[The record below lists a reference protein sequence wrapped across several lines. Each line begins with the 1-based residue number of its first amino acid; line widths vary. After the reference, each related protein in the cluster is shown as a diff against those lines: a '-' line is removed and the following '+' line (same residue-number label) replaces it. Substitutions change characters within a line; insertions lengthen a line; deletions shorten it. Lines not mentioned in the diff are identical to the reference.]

1 MAALKERFTNRAS
14 LKAAVDRH
22 MGEPSRVPIYLTNH
36 RHGTLDTFSLIPPI
50 NIRRKATAP
59 SKKLRRSRPKI
70 PASPPAAPG
79 SRQVAR
85 GWPRCLQSAPASAE
99 AEAAE
104 ATSVRAYAPAPRSRR
119 KPFRE
124 WLRPGCPKTKPA
136 PMAGRPPGYARYRE
150 PQKPAASKLPSATKK
165 ACSRLAS
172 RERWKTDHAPTAAAR
187 SACRYSAPAEST
199 AAASA
204 TRRTETKAI
213 GDQGRNA
220 VTRPRWGQR

>member
-1 MAALKERFTNRAS
+1 MAALKELFTNRAS

-22 MGEPSRVPIYLTNH
+22 TGEPSRVPIYLTNH

-50 NIRRKATAP
+50 NIRRKATAR

-85 GWPRCLQSAPASAE
+85 GWPRCLQSAPA
-99 AEAAE
+99 
-104 ATSVRAYAPAPRSRR
+104 
-119 KPFRE
+119 
-124 WLRPGCPKTKPA
+124 
-136 PMAGRPPGYARYRE
+136 
-150 PQKPAASKLPSATKK
+150 
-165 ACSRLAS
+165 
-172 RERWKTDHAPTAAAR
+172 
-187 SACRYSAPAEST
+187 
-199 AAASA
+199 AASA